1 MNLCPGLRRRL
12 PSLIAV
18 AGAAVLAFIPTAAEA
33 HTETDVVAVPAD
45 STATVTLRPQHGCG
59 GSPTINVA
67 VRAPVAGS
75 IAEDVEGWTA
85 SSTPDADG
93 FTVLEWVGGV
103 LPADEPGAFP
113 VEFTVPDAVGEL
125 LVFPA
130 VQGCEDGSEL
140 AWISGDPG
148 TEFPAPRVLILA
160 AGSEPAATIDD
171 VPLDAPGRDQ
181 LTAVIDIDNPAATT
195 TTAPATTTA
204 PSTTSDTEPA
214 TTQPAGVATTDTA
227 DTEPATT
234 QPAPAESA
242 PTDTVPADSDDASS
256 ATPWIIGGILL
267 VAAIA
272 VAAVIVARRRR

>member
-1 MNLCPGLRRRL
+1 MNLRPGLRQRL
-12 PSLIAV
+12 PTLIAV
-18 AGAAVLAFIPTAAEA
+18 AGAAVLAFMPTAAEA

-45 STATVTLRPQHGCG
+45 STATVTLRPQHGCA
-59 GSPTINVA
+59 GSPTITVA
-67 VRAPVAGS
+67 VRAPVDGA

-85 SSTPDADG
+85 SSTPDGEG

-130 VQGCEDGSEL
+130 VQGCEDGGEL

-181 LTAVIDIDNPAATT
+181 LTAIIDIDNPAGTT
-195 TTAPATTTA
+195 TTAP
-204 PSTTSDTEPA
+204 PTTSDTTPPDTEPA
-214 TTQPAGVATTDTA
+214 TTAGVATTDTGRHRA
-227 DTEPATT
+227 GHD
-234 QPAPAESA
+234 SA
-242 PTDTVPADSDDASS
+242 RPGGVGSDRHRA
-256 ATPWIIGGILL
+256 GGQ
-267 VAAIA
+267 
-272 VAAVIVARRRR
+272 R